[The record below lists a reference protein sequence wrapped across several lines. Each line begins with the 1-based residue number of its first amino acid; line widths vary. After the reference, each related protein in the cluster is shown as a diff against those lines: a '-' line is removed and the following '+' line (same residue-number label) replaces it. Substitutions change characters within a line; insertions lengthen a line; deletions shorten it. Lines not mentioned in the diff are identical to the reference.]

1 MNMSLDSTNP
11 AAATED
17 LGDQAA
23 WTSTAEPTA
32 GTVAEKERLV
42 RQVLSLQSGMTGMF
56 AIWASLATHTHTHS
70 YTYISGTNIHLLQ
83 PCMNVWPQSSVTVKT
98 TKMRMKCYKR
108 TSMASRKTWLPSHSR
123 SA

>member
-1 MNMSLDSTNP
+1 MSLDSTNP

-56 AIWASLATHTHTHS
+56 AVWASLATHTHTHS

>member
-11 AAATED
+11 AAAAED

-56 AIWASLATHTHTHS
+56 AI
-70 YTYISGTNIHLLQ
+70 
-83 PCMNVWPQSSVTVKT
+83 
-98 TKMRMKCYKR
+98 
-108 TSMASRKTWLPSHSR
+108 
-123 SA
+123 

>member
-56 AIWASLATHTHTHS
+56 AVWAKPRYTHTHTYKH
-70 YTYISGTNIHLLQ
+70 ISGTNMLLLQ
-83 PCMNVWPQSSVTVKT
+83 PCMNAWPQSSVTVKT

>member
-56 AIWASLATHTHTHS
+56 AVRASLATHTHTYKH
-70 YTYISGTNIHLLQ
+70 ISGTNMHLLQ
-83 PCMNVWPQSSVTVKT
+83 PCMNAWPQSSVTVKT
-98 TKMRMKCYKR
+98 TKVRMKCYKR
-108 TSMASRKTWLPSHSR
+108 TSMASQKIWLPSHSR

>member
-1 MNMSLDSTNP
+1 MSLDSTNP

-56 AIWASLATHTHTHS
+56 AVWASLATHTHTHS
-70 YTYISGTNIHLLQ
+70 YTYVSGTNIHLLQ

>member
-56 AIWASLATHTHTHS
+56 AVWAKPRYTHTHTH
-70 YTYISGTNIHLLQ
+70 TNTFQVLTFFCFSL
-83 PCMNVWPQSSVTVKT
+83 
-98 TKMRMKCYKR
+98 
-108 TSMASRKTWLPSHSR
+108 A
-123 SA
+123 

>member
-56 AIWASLATHTHTHS
+56 AVWAKPRYTHTHTYKH
-70 YTYISGTNIHLLQ
+70 ISGTNMHLLQ
-83 PCMNVWPQSSVTVKT
+83 PCMNAWPQSSVTVKT

-108 TSMASRKTWLPSHSR
+108 TSMASQKIWLPSHSR

>member
-42 RQVLSLQSGMTGMF
+42 RQVLSLQSGMT
-56 AIWASLATHTHTHS
+56 ALHERLASVQRDCKNYENENEMLQ
-70 YTYISGTNIHLLQ
+70 TYIDGI
-83 PCMNVWPQSSVTVKT
+83 
-98 TKMRMKCYKR
+98 TKN
-108 TSMASRKTWLPSHSR
+108 MASKP
-123 SA
+123 

>member
-56 AIWASLATHTHTHS
+56 AVWAKRRYTHTHTH
-70 YTYISGTNIHLLQ
+70 TNTFQVLTCFCFSL
-83 PCMNVWPQSSVTVKT
+83 
-98 TKMRMKCYKR
+98 
-108 TSMASRKTWLPSHSR
+108 A
-123 SA
+123 

>member
-56 AIWASLATHTHTHS
+56 AVWASLATHTHTHS